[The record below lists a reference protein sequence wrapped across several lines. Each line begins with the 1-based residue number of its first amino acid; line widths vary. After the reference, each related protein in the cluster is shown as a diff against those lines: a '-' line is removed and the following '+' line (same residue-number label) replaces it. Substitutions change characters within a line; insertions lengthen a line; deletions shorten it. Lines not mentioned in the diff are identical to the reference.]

1 MSNDIIDKRV
11 ERNTQSVLAL
21 WALLQNAIK
30 TPADYLDNTDFENA
44 LKSQGALSKFG
55 DESRGVRPLSLNT
68 VKRIAEIAVEGGFDA
83 LDRLR
88 ANAFDAIAAEK
99 VKGLRPNKV
108 GKIGLVM
115 RVKAL
120 EQENQALREDLLL
133 LTLAFEKSLSQGKN
147 YAVKAEGEAIK
158 ALCKRE
164 QRELL
169 DTLSLRKYPLSTNVA
184 KLHER

>member
-108 GKIGLVM
+108 GKI
-115 RVKAL
+115 A
-120 EQENQALREDLLL
+120 
-133 LTLAFEKSLSQGKN
+133 
-147 YAVKAEGEAIK
+147 
-158 ALCKRE
+158 C
-164 QRELL
+164 
-169 DTLSLRKYPLSTNVA
+169 
-184 KLHER
+184 